1 MDLSLSWLLEIPGGS
16 SELTGF
22 AVVIRLLSATLV
34 GGAIGWERGNHG
46 RAAGLRTHIVVCL
59 GACLASMIGIYTS
72 QTFQFGG
79 DPNRIAAQVVSGI
92 GFLGVGTI
100 IIGQSSQVTGLTT
113 AAGLWTTA
121 IVGLALGSGFYWAS
135 FLATLIIIATMTALA
150 QLERRIRVKRVR
162 EQAYIELKDVKDIQA
177 LLSDMDR
184 WEKSIEI
191 CPPRSGYSNH
201 VGVEVTFPSYIPQ
214 DFLDVMS
221 KKNYVEFII

>member
-1 MDLSLSWLLEIPGGS
+1 MDLSFSWLLEIPDVL
-16 SELTGF
+16 SELTGL
-22 AVVIRLLSATLV
+22 AVTFRLLSATLV
-34 GGAIGWERGNHG
+34 GGAVGWERGNHG

-59 GACLASMIGIYTS
+59 GACLASMIGVYTS
-72 QTFQFGG
+72 HTFQFGG

-121 IVGLALGSGFYWAS
+121 IVGLALGSGFYWAA
-135 FLATLIIIATMTALA
+135 FLATLIILATMTALA

-177 LLSDMDR
+177 LLPDIDG

-191 CPPRSGYSNH
+191 CPPRSGYPNH

-214 DFLDVMS
+214 DFLEVMS